1 MTKEIDFG
9 DILWKSIAENP
20 IQWGDTILKVKQRSE
35 EERIRF
41 KEQHLNEIKKY
52 DIEQTVKQLDE
63 IYTKSMECV

>member
-1 MTKEIDFG
+1 M
-9 DILWKSIAENP
+9 
-20 IQWGDTILKVKQRSE
+20 GDTILKVKQRSE